1 MVRTNLFYLP
11 FTIYYSPSFVMNGQI
26 VLLTDAYQPPTLR
39 LVDFLRSSGI
49 ATLFEG
55 LHEAEFVMANE
66 DERKAFARSDYSTL
80 PLAVLFEIDPVM
92 EAEDL
97 KAASFHASN
106 VYPNVPLIACRRA
119 VDDLSLSSLRPL
131 DQPLLKRLG
140 YQIIVD
146 SQAQLSDALEELQK
160 IKKSVK
166 SFEVEKEFSLGSLL
180 LPSNLK
186 KKELRAAFELVSSL
200 HFASDQESAA
210 LTALAG
216 LATLVH
222 AVDRWTIYLN
232 TETDEN
238 KTILEPLAVRGV
250 TKSEQEI
257 TEKNWQNSLTNKE
270 LKFMGKESKAAREVA
285 LKNEV
290 IKKRERGRKIVAIPL
305 VSGDKVFA
313 VLEAVRET
321 KGTRAFTRRE
331 ISLLNALLL
340 PIAASLT
347 NAVRIAEAEKL
358 SQTDDLT
365 KLHNS
370 RFLRQF
376 VTTELRRAR
385 RLGQYVA
392 TLFLDIDN
400 FKKINDTHG
409 HLVGSHI
416 LLEMAGVLRTSVRT
430 TDIVTRYGGDEFVVV
445 LPDTNLENAAM
456 IADRI
461 KSKLTH
467 HRFTGGCGLQ
477 LKVTASFGIAVFP
490 DHASSPQQLM
500 AAADAAMY
508 EAKAAHKD
516 CIRFANVSLV
526 IFSEKKSLHV

>member
-1 MVRTNLFYLP
+1 MSRQV
-11 FTIYYSPSFVMNGQI
+11 
-26 VLLTDAYQPPTLR
+26 VLLTDAYESPTLR
-39 LVDFLRSSGI
+39 LVEFLNSSGV
-49 ATLFEG
+49 TPLFEG
-55 LHEAEFVMANE
+55 MHEAEVVIATE
-66 DERKAFARSDYSTL
+66 DDFRPNPATKDSPK
-80 PLAVLFEIDPVM
+80 PLAVLFEVDAVM
-92 EAEDL
+92 EAEEL
-97 KAASFHASN
+97 QAVSLHASN
-106 VYPNVPLIACRRA
+106 VWPDVPLIACRRST
-119 VDDLSLSSLRPL
+119 DDLTLSSLRPL

-146 SQAQLSDALEELQK
+146 SPTHLSVVLEELQAVNE
-160 IKKSVK
+160 SVK
-166 SFEVEKEFSLGSLL
+166 TIEKSTEEEFSLGNLL
-180 LPSNLK
+180 LPAKLK
-186 KKELRAAFELVSSL
+186 IKELRAAFELVSSL

-216 LATLVH
+216 IAAMVH
-222 AVDRWTIYLN
+222 ADRWTIFLS
-232 TETDEN
+232 TETERN
-238 KTILEPLAVRGV
+238 KTILEPLAVRGI
-250 TKSEQEI
+250 TKSEQAIGDESSQHNLK
-257 TEKNWQNSLTNKE
+257 EKE
-270 LKFMGKESKAAREVA
+270 FKFIGKESKAAREAVSR
-285 LKNEV
+285 NEIV
-290 IKKRERGRKIVAIPL
+290 QKREKGRKISAIPL
-305 VSGDKVFA
+305 VSGDKVFG
-313 VLEAVRET
+313 VLEGIREE
-321 KGTRAFTRRE
+321 KGSRSFTRKE
-331 ISLLNALLL
+331 LSLLNALLL

-365 KLHNS
+365 KLHNA

-385 RLGQYVA
+385 RLSQNVA

-400 FKKINDTHG
+400 FKRINDTYG

-416 LLEMAGVLRTSVRT
+416 LLEMAGVLRASVRT

-456 IADRI
+456 IAERI
-461 KSKLTH
+461 KTKLAR

-477 LKVTASFGIAVFP
+477 LKVTASFGVAVFP

-526 IFSEKKSLHV
+526 IFSEKNSLQR

>member
-1 MVRTNLFYLP
+1 MSASCLLKEMV
-11 FTIYYSPSFVMNGQI
+11 GQI

-49 ATLFEG
+49 TTLFEG

-66 DERKAFARSDYSTL
+66 DERKAYVRSDYATL

-106 VYPNVPLIACRRA
+106 VYPDVPLIACRRA

-146 SQAQLSDALEELQK
+146 SQSQLSDVLDELQK
-160 IKKSVK
+160 IKKTVK
-166 SFEVEKEFSLGSLL
+166 ALEAEKEFSLGNLL

-186 KKELRAAFELVSSL
+186 KNELRAAFELVSSL

-222 AVDRWTIYLN
+222 ADRWTIYLN
-232 TETDEN
+232 VETEEN
-238 KTILEPLAVRGV
+238 KTVLEPLAVRGV
-250 TKSEQEI
+250 TKSEQEV
-257 TEKNWQNSLTNKE
+257 TEKNWQHSLTAKE
-270 LKFMGKESKAAREVA
+270 LKFVGKESKAAREAA
-285 LKNEV
+285 LKNEAV
-290 IKKRERGRKIVAIPL
+290 KKRERGRKIIAIPL

-313 VLEAVRET
+313 VLEAVREM
-321 KGTRAFTRRE
+321 KGSRTFTRRE
-331 ISLLNALLL
+331 VSFLNALLL

-445 LPDTNLENAAM
+445 LPDTNLENAAL
-456 IADRI
+456 IAERI
-461 KSKLTH
+461 KHKLTH

-490 DHASSPQQLM
+490 EHASSPQQLM

-526 IFSEKKSLHV
+526 IFSEKNSLHV